1 MNRLCF
7 CMFFMM
13 FLLSGSMSCQFYSQ
27 SDKQFMNAERH
38 FKELESILKH
48 DSAMLW
54 GINMYGPTMFVD
66 PESRMIVANRQDKN
80 GLLKKNGNVYF
91 GFLPDEYNIANTAL
105 TFSDELWTCVSR
117 MDFDNDIERNLLLVH
132 ESWHRVQNEIGVLSV
147 MSNNTHLENVE
158 AAILLKMEM
167 IALNHALMND
177 GDNNDLVNA
186 LTIRMIRQEKYPN
199 NNEDEYECH
208 EGLAEYTA
216 LKVLANDDKNYILM
230 KAILLNKI
238 ENALGYDTYTHSF
251 AYVTGPAYGF
261 ILDEISSNWKNDVM
275 SGSTMNDIL
284 LNIVDINTDIDK
296 DAFISNLVECYNIEV
311 FINNEYERLTS
322 LKQDANIMRR
332 KFDTSPSLYIKN
344 NGVNFTYNP
353 NERVIPYDN
362 LGNIYKSMRLS
373 GDFGVVE
380 TNDGV
385 LVTSDWSYFVLPY
398 NEDNNYHLDLN
409 ETYYIKKINKDRFE
423 IISK

>member
-1 MNRLCF
+1 
-7 CMFFMM
+7 
-13 FLLSGSMSCQFYSQ
+13 
-27 SDKQFMNAERH
+27 
-38 FKELESILKH
+38 
-48 DSAMLW
+48 
-54 GINMYGPTMFVD
+54 
-66 PESRMIVANRQDKN
+66 
-80 GLLKKNGNVYF
+80 
-91 GFLPDEYNIANTAL
+91 
-105 TFSDELWTCVSR
+105 
-117 MDFDNDIERNLLLVH
+117 
-132 ESWHRVQNEIGVLSV
+132 
-147 MSNNTHLENVE
+147 
-158 AAILLKMEM
+158 
-167 IALNHALMND
+167 
-177 GDNNDLVNA
+177 
-186 LTIRMIRQEKYPN
+186 
-199 NNEDEYECH
+199 
-208 EGLAEYTA
+208 
-216 LKVLANDDKNYILM
+216 
-230 KAILLNKI
+230 
-238 ENALGYDTYTHSF
+238 
-251 AYVTGPAYGF
+251 
-261 ILDEISSNWKNDVM
+261 
-275 SGSTMNDIL
+275 MNDIL

-332 KFDTSPSLYIKN
+332 KFDASPSLYIKN

>member
-13 FLLSGSMSCQFYSQ
+13 FLLSGSMSCQSYSQ
-27 SDKQFMNAERH
+27 SDKLFMNAERH

-80 GLLKKNGNVYF
+80 GLLKKNGNVYL

-238 ENALGYDTYTHSF
+238 ENA
-251 AYVTGPAYGF
+251 
-261 ILDEISSNWKNDVM
+261 
-275 SGSTMNDIL
+275 
-284 LNIVDINTDIDK
+284 
-296 DAFISNLVECYNIEV
+296 
-311 FINNEYERLTS
+311 
-322 LKQDANIMRR
+322 
-332 KFDTSPSLYIKN
+332 
-344 NGVNFTYNP
+344 
-353 NERVIPYDN
+353 
-362 LGNIYKSMRLS
+362 
-373 GDFGVVE
+373 
-380 TNDGV
+380 
-385 LVTSDWSYFVLPY
+385 
-398 NEDNNYHLDLN
+398 
-409 ETYYIKKINKDRFE
+409 
-423 IISK
+423 

>member
-13 FLLSGSMSCQFYSQ
+13 FLLSGTMSCQSYSQ

-54 GINMYGPTMFVD
+54 GIKMYGPTMFVD

-80 GLLKKNGNVYF
+80 GLLKKNGNVYL

-284 LNIVDINTDIDK
+284 LNIVDIK
-296 DAFISNLVECYNIEV
+296 
-311 FINNEYERLTS
+311 LT
-322 LKQDANIMRR
+322 L
-332 KFDTSPSLYIKN
+332 IK
-344 NGVNFTYNP
+344 
-353 NERVIPYDN
+353 
-362 LGNIYKSMRLS
+362 MH
-373 GDFGVVE
+373 
-380 TNDGV
+380 
-385 LVTSDWSYFVLPY
+385 SYQ
-398 NEDNNYHLDLN
+398 
-409 ETYYIKKINKDRFE
+409 I
-423 IISK
+423 

>member
-1 MNRLCF
+1 
-7 CMFFMM
+7 
-13 FLLSGSMSCQFYSQ
+13 
-27 SDKQFMNAERH
+27 MNAERH

-80 GLLKKNGNVYF
+80 GLLKKNGNVYL

-177 GDNNDLVNA
+177 ADNNDLVNT

-230 KAILLNKI
+230 KAILLNII

-332 KFDTSPSLYIKN
+332 KFDASPSLYIKN

-362 LGNIYKSMRLS
+362 LGNIY
-373 GDFGVVE
+373 GDFYKFPV
-380 TNDGV
+380 
-385 LVTSDWSYFVLPY
+385 
-398 NEDNNYHLDLN
+398 
-409 ETYYIKKINKDRFE
+409 
-423 IISK
+423 